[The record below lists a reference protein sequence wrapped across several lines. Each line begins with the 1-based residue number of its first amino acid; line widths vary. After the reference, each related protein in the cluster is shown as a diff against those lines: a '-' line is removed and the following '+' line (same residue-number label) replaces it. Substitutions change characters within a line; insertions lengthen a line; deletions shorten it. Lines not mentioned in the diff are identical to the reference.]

1 MVNIQYSNAMAELLH
16 YLKGIRQEDINKIP
30 TKLMNF
36 IKENASKNYECSFD
50 YNKPLKELDLLDET
64 RGLIGMICYNYWC
77 ETAEQKS
84 EYLNKLNENEKHYQQ
99 MLREKYNPDN
109 LFKNK
114 KQENEEVQETQ
125 MIVQEEKWY
134 KKIFDK
140 LFKKLKFILHIR

>member
-16 YLKGIRQEDINKIP
+16 YLKGIRQEDINKIL

-64 RGLIGMICYNYWC
+64 RGLVGMICYNYWC
-77 ETAEQKS
+77 ENAEQKS
-84 EYLNKLNENEKHYQQ
+84 EYLNKLNENEKNYQQ

-134 KKIFDK
+134 KK
-140 LFKKLKFILHIR
+140 LFNIIKRFLNPFIHN

>member
-1 MVNIQYSNAMAELLH
+1 
-16 YLKGIRQEDINKIP
+16 
-30 TKLMNF
+30 MNF
-36 IKENASKNYECSFD
+36 IKENASKNYKCSFD

-84 EYLNKLNENEKHYQQ
+84 EYLNKLNENEKNYQQ

-114 KQENEEVQETQ
+114 KQENEEIQETQ

-134 KKIFDK
+134 KK
-140 LFKKLKFILHIR
+140 LFNIIKRFLNPFIHN

>member
-1 MVNIQYSNAMAELLH
+1 MVSIQYSNAMAELLH

-36 IKENASKNYECSFD
+36 LQENASKNYKCSFD

-114 KQENEEVQETQ
+114 KQENEEVQEIQ